1 MMLNVLHQPSVHGC
15 NIEEESLNGRII
27 GNASSTARVWFHPV
41 NKYIQLTVQRW
52 TEFIYFIRLAI
63 LVFLLQKKSISWKIK
78 DKKKKGHTSTV
89 FIPLLLGDK
98 GAAAVTGALG

>member
-78 DKKKKGHTSTV
+78 DKKKRHTSTV